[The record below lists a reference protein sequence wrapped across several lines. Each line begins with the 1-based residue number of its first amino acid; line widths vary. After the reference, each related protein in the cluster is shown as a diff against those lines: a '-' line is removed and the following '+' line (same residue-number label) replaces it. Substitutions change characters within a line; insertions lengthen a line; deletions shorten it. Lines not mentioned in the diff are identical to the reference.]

1 MKKDI
6 KKPVR
11 EKFDTEAFVFT
22 TDIVVIKEALQRL
35 HDQEADPEAEP
46 LTKDQIYW
54 MGWWELNM
62 PEVDRRKIEKVLTCA
77 KENAALGLYKKT
89 TKRKKK
95 K

>member
-22 TDIVVIKEALQRL
+22 TEIGVIKEALQRL

-62 PEVDRRKIEKVLTCA
+62 PEVDRRKIERVLTCA
-77 KENAALGLYKKT
+77 KENAAIGLYKKT

>member
-22 TDIVVIKEALQRL
+22 TQISVIKEALQRL

>member
-1 MKKDI
+1 MRKDI

-22 TDIVVIKEALQRL
+22 TDIVLIKEALQRL

-95 K
+95 